1 MTGAWLTPEEKA
13 SRAASFGAAA
23 SHYQQFRPGPPA
35 DAVDWIL
42 DGRRG
47 RVVDLGAGTG
57 ALTRILMDRVA
68 ETIAVEPDDRM
79 RSVLLDQLPG
89 ARALKGRGESIPLP
103 DGYADAVVASTSWHW
118 MELLPT
124 LREVAR
130 VLVPGGTL
138 AVLWSGP
145 DPDGEF
151 LSAAQSV
158 LNERMDRD
166 LDKDGDESAGKAS
179 GLIRD
184 ALQRQQHFS
193 LEIPEGEPF
202 AQPERKDFGWSL
214 PLSADQLV
222 GLLGT
227 FSWVISLSEEERS
240 QIFDGARRLLREFLG
255 VQGDVTVDL
264 EFRSEGWRTR
274 LLG

>member
-1 MTGAWLTPEEKA
+1 
-13 SRAASFGAAA
+13 
-23 SHYQQFRPGPPA
+23 
-35 DAVDWIL
+35 
-42 DGRRG
+42 
-47 RVVDLGAGTG
+47 
-57 ALTRILMDRVA
+57 MDRVA